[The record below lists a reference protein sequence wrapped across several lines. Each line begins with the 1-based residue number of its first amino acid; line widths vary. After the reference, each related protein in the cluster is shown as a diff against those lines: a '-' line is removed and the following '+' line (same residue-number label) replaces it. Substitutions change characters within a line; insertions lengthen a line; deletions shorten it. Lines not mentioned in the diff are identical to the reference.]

1 MTHPRI
7 ISISWQV
14 QRQVLQHACPSS
26 HTLHMHNNISHV
38 NVQYMHGVWYFREE
52 RERKDIIIMKR
63 QIQTSICLSVC
74 LSIYLSIYLHQ
85 SIPLSL
91 SAYESIHIFICLSI
105 HPSTYSFIYSYNYIS
120 ISEKNGERI
129 FIFVHLL
136 HITFIYMRYIHSFF
150 IHIYLRSSFS
160 PTQHKT
166 MYQKLASLDT

>member
-1 MTHPRI
+1 
-7 ISISWQV
+7 
-14 QRQVLQHACPSS
+14 
-26 HTLHMHNNISHV
+26 
-38 NVQYMHGVWYFREE
+38 
-52 RERKDIIIMKR
+52 MKR

-150 IHIYLRSSFS
+150 YSHLSPFIIFTYITQNNVLETGIFRHIDIIKNSFTSVRKPCSNRSPFNV
-160 PTQHKT
+160 
-166 MYQKLASLDT
+166 KLL

>member
-1 MTHPRI
+1 
-7 ISISWQV
+7 
-14 QRQVLQHACPSS
+14 
-26 HTLHMHNNISHV
+26 
-38 NVQYMHGVWYFREE
+38 
-52 RERKDIIIMKR
+52 MKR

-166 MYQKLASLDT
+166 MYQKLASLDTQILLKIVSLPSASLVQTEAFLMLSCFEAKPQKTLVHSLCIVML